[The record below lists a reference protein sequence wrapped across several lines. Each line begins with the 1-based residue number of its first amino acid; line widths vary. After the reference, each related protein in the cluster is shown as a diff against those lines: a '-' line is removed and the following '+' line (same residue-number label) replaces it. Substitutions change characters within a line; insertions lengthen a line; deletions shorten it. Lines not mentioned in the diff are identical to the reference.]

1 MRRTESETERQ
12 SSWWLSLVLPPER
25 KAINYVRAH
34 GRHTGDV
41 MTREVITINDD
52 ALLQEIAALLERHR
66 IKRGPVMRG
75 DRLVGIVSRA
85 SLLHGLVARRTGG
98 IPSDRSEPQ
107 GSCRT
112 SRMRA
117 CELGFSTSSSPAG
130 WFTFVAT
137 PQEKAA
143 VRAAAESAPRVK
155 ENRANV
161 DALPTYMRPFIR
173 AG

>member
-1 MRRTESETERQ
+1 
-12 SSWWLSLVLPPER
+12 
-25 KAINYVRAH
+25 
-34 GRHTGDV
+34 
-41 MTREVITINDD
+41 
-52 ALLQEIAALLERHR
+52 
-66 IKRGPVMRG
+66 MRG

-85 SLLHGLVARRTGG
+85 SLLHGLVACRTGG
-98 IPSDRSEPQ
+98 IRSGDRSEPQ
-107 GSCRT
+107 GNCRKST

-130 WFTFVAT
+130 WFTFVAA

-143 VRAAAESAPRVK
+143 DRAAAESAPGVK

-161 DALPTYMRPFIR
+161 GALPTYMRPFIR